1 MRFILLPF
9 FFFFLFVFDAYSQHA
24 KETIL
29 SGIVVV
35 NDSIP
40 VTDVAIINI
49 RTGKTVR
56 TNANGFF
63 QIEIASEDSL
73 LVYHIAYKKRIINEK
88 YNGRHIVLEPQI
100 VELMQVDVTDKNE
113 KDLKNLEETVN
124 DIKRIAPLEKQEG
137 FDAKSRQSYFYD
149 QHGSHTKGFSPFFGP
164 TVRAPISKII
174 TLVAGSEEKRQRKK
188 LTSHY
193 QLVKKSKVKSK

>member
-1 MRFILLPF
+1 MRFILIP
-9 FFFFLFVFDAYSQHA
+9 FFFLFVFECYSQYA
-24 KETIL
+24 KEKIL
-29 SGIVVV
+29 SGIVVG
-35 NDSIP
+35 NDSVP

-49 RTGKTVR
+49 RTGKTSR

-63 QIEIASEDSL
+63 QTEIALEDSL
-73 LVYHIAYKKRIINEK
+73 LVYHIAYKKRFINEK
-88 YNGRHIVLEPQI
+88 HNGRYIVLEPEI
-100 VELMQVDVTDKNE
+100 VELMQVDISDKNE
-113 KDLKNLEETVN
+113 KELKNLEETVN
-124 DIKRIAPLEKQEG
+124 DIKRLAPLEKPEG

-164 TVRAPISKII
+164 TVRSPIAKII

-193 QLVKKSKVKSK
+193 QLLKKSKVKSN

>member
-1 MRFILLPF
+1 MRFILIP
-9 FFFFLFVFDAYSQHA
+9 FFLFFVFDVYSQHT

-29 SGIVVV
+29 SGIVVG

-40 VTDVAIINI
+40 VPEVAIINV
-49 RTGKTVR
+49 RTGKTSR

-63 QIEIASEDSL
+63 QIEIALEDSL
-73 LVYHIAYKKRIINEK
+73 LVYHIAYKKRFVNEK
-88 YNGRHIVLEPQI
+88 HNGRYIVLEPEV
-100 VELMQVDVTDKNE
+100 VELMQVDVSDKKE
-113 KDLKNLEETVN
+113 KELKNLQETVN
-124 DIKRIAPLEKQEG
+124 DIKRLAPLEKPEG
-137 FDAKSRQSYFYD
+137 FDLKSRQSYFYD

-164 TVRAPISKII
+164 TFRSPIAKII

-193 QLVKKSKVKSK
+193 RLVKNKTN

>member
-1 MRFILLPF
+1 MRFILIPF
-9 FFFFLFVFDAYSQHA
+9 FFFFFVSDVYSQHK

-29 SGIVVV
+29 SGIVVG

-40 VTDVAIINI
+40 LPEVAIINV
-49 RTGKTVR
+49 RTGKTSR

-63 QIEIASEDSL
+63 QIEITLEDSL
-73 LVYHIAYKKRIINEK
+73 LVYHIAYKKRFVNEK
-88 YNGRHIVLEPQI
+88 HNGRYIVLEPEV
-100 VELMQVDVTDKNE
+100 VELMQVDVSDKKE
-113 KDLKNLEETVN
+113 KELKNLQETVN
-124 DIKRIAPLEKQEG
+124 DIKRLAPLEKPEG
-137 FDAKSRQSYFYD
+137 FDLKSRQSYFYD

-164 TVRAPISKII
+164 TFRSPIAKII

-193 QLVKKSKVKSK
+193 RLVKNKTN